1 MAGMASAAS
10 TLEWVAPNGTAS
22 PWETASNWTE
32 VTTGAHTV
40 PTNIDT
46 ARIYNAFTGSG
57 FTDSN
62 VTINTTTAICQKL
75 QMKYLV
81 CKLTIPTG
89 MKLTTT
95 GSVEMQIGTSSQLD
109 IQAGATMDACTKA
122 NTATATFKL
131 SNDAA
136 AASTDTVNVLGI
148 LNVISQTPANGTSE
162 LDICNVALGTGTGT
176 VNINNT
182 GVVNV
187 DAYNIGTAGTGRII
201 ITIGGTMTIK
211 GDVTARRRRLAWTPG
226 RWPVDGEASMGPSM
240 IVDGDSR
247 RGRSRA
253 RRCPGFNGAVD
264 DRRRRRA
271 TSAGR
276 SRVARQLQW
285 GRR

>member
-1 MAGMASAAS
+1 MRKLVSLVLVLAMAGMASAAS

-109 IQAGATMDACTKA
+109 IP
-122 NTATATFKL
+122 L
-131 SNDAA
+131 RAA
-136 AASTDTVNVLGI
+136 KRH
-148 LNVISQTPANGTSE
+148 QR
-162 LDICNVALGTGTGT
+162 
-176 VNINNT
+176 
-182 GVVNV
+182 V
-187 DAYNIGTAGTGRII
+187 DQQPQ
-201 ITIGGTMTIK
+201 
-211 GDVTARRRRLAWTPG
+211 GDHCQARR
-226 RWPVDGEASMGPSM
+226 
-240 IVDGDSR
+240 
-247 RGRSRA
+247 
-253 RRCPGFNGAVD
+253 
-264 DRRRRRA
+264 
-271 TSAGR
+271 
-276 SRVARQLQW
+276 
-285 GRR
+285 